1 MKYYIF
7 IKYIITE
14 NDIKNYLYIYK
25 LINMKNKI

>member
-7 IKYIITE
+7 IKYIIPE